1 MEIASLLIGIIA
13 LILIALTI
21 LMPVFIYNISKRANE
36 QMQWNKSQ
44 LEAQNLILKELY
56 NIRIKQH
63 EYRNTGS
70 T

>member
-1 MEIASLLIGIIA
+1 MEISSLLIGIIA

-56 NIRIKQH
+56 NIRIK
-63 EYRNTGS
+63 
-70 T
+70 